1 MHLGAAFHEKGKRVL
16 VVDADGQNT
25 LVHWASASADGD
37 TGIPFPVVNLSEAGG
52 QIHREIKKFVNDYDV
67 IVVDCPPSITEKVS
81 GVVLLAATVA
91 VIPTSS
97 SPADYWSSV
106 GLVKLIQQ
114 AQVMNEDLRAVFL
127 LNKTEEKRMLTR
139 ELKRALEELGFPLL
153 RTQIPTREA
162 YKQAM
167 ALGQTVLQMND
178 RGARLAAVEAR
189 PDTTSSEKRTAL
201 DRLNAIDGL
210 VQDKPKTR
218 EVAGRSS
225 QPALVT
231 GLEPAVERILDDAP
245 GLENESVEYRAWR
258 IAQGYRPGQIIE
270 LPLKDIKPSPFNPRH
285 FYLKASI
292 AELAVNLAKQGQQ
305 QAIHVIPDYAAPGSY
320 YVSDGGR
327 RVRALKE
334 ANKEVVKAIVVDLP
348 IGIQSYKLGYD
359 LNVQRDSQTVFDNAV
374 EMVARPDRFGSNMA
388 YQVGRYHGARG
399 TEATLRLINRIVA
412 DDLSTRQVADIV
424 KGRASAQESP
434 KPAGRQRYAQRLE
447 IKLDGVAVGDLKSYG
462 DDRLEL
468 RLKGLTKDRRDA
480 ILQQI
485 EQILKTK

>member
-1 MHLGAAFHEKGKRVL
+1 MKPSQFAKGF
-16 VVDADGQNT
+16 Q
-25 LVHWASASADGD
+25 
-37 TGIPFPVVNLSEAGG
+37 
-52 QIHREIKKFVNDYDV
+52 
-67 IVVDCPPSITEKVS
+67 
-81 GVVLLAATVA
+81 
-91 VIPTSS
+91 
-97 SPADYWSSV
+97 
-106 GLVKLIQQ
+106 
-114 AQVMNEDLRAVFL
+114 
-127 LNKTEEKRMLTR
+127 
-139 ELKRALEELGFPLL
+139 
-153 RTQIPTREA
+153 
-162 YKQAM
+162 
-167 ALGQTVLQMND
+167 
-178 RGARLAAVEAR
+178 AR

-210 VQDKPKTR
+210 VQDKPMTR

-231 GLEPAVERILDDAP
+231 GLESAVEPVLDEAP
-245 GLENESVEYRAWR
+245 GLENESAEYHAWR
-258 IAQGYRPGQIIE
+258 IAHSYRPGQIIE

-334 ANKEVVKAIVVDLP
+334 ANKEVVKAIVIDLP

-374 EMVARPDRFGSNMA
+374 VWKRFIDEKHFQSQRELADHLGLDESTVAVALSIGKLPELVMQEMVARPDRFGSNMA

-399 TEATLRLINRIVA
+399 TDATLRLINRIVA

-468 RLKGLTKDRRDA
+468 RLKGLAKDRRDA